1 MKLNFCSRAVALPE
15 LASARVLHL
24 ACATTLSILA
34 VLVPCFASADQAPE
48 PAARHI
54 YLRAGQL
61 LNPVDGKV
69 SNNAVITIAG
79 DRVVTVGD
87 SDTHIP
93 EGAEV
98 TRIFEPRKDVQQ
110 CAIDRIFPG
119 NPGDQ
124 LHSGVPHGDLE
135 RVVTGED
142 TVDAARDNP
151 LERRMCVRIRLRRPL
166 IVGQRF
172 GILEGATNLTAEKP
186 M

>member
-1 MKLNFCSRAVALPE
+1 MNLEEYRLVSVSESVSAL
-15 LASARVLHL
+15 
-24 ACATTLSILA
+24 
-34 VLVPCFASADQAPE
+34 F
-48 PAARHI
+48 
-54 YLRAGQL
+54 
-61 LNPVDGKV
+61 
-69 SNNAVITIAG
+69 G
-79 DRVVTVGD
+79 DRHLRGQCF
-87 SDTHIP
+87 P

-135 RVVTGED
+135 RGVTGED

-151 LERRMCVRIRLRRPL
+151 LERRMCVRIRLQQLLRHLLQGMLQRGTVFVELFVLLTDQVEQRPL
-166 IVGQRF
+166 IVGRRF